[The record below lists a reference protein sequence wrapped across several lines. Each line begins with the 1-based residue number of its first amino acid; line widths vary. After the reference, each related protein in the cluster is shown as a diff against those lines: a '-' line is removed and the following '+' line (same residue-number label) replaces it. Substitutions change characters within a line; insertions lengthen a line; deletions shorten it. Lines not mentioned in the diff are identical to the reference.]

1 MTVNRTLRFLQGAA
15 LTLCAATALAVLLV
29 ACDGDAEPTATPPT
43 APPGSPTPVPDLFDF
58 GSAPEPFPSSLEA
71 NGARHADLTRAWI
84 GDKVDGEEDLDRKD
98 DNDGLAGADPV
109 AFVVTNNDWDGPLY
123 LNMLLDY
130 NKDGDWDDEGEWV
143 IQNMEVTVPPGET
156 VDFPTEVPFDE
167 ETQLRMTLTGSPLTD
182 YIGTG
187 EFEIGETEDFM
198 WTSARPAGTF

>member
-109 AFVVTNNDWDGPLY
+109 AFVVTNNDWEGDLFVNVLIDVNG
-123 LNMLLDY
+123 
-130 NKDGDWDDEGEWV
+130 DGDWTDGGEWILRNRKV
-143 IQNMEVTVPPGET
+143 VVAPGS
-156 VDFPTEVPFDE
+156 DTEVSTDFVLDR
-167 ETQLRMTLTGSPLTD
+167 ETWMRITLTDVELSGFD
-182 YIGTG
+182 GTG
-187 EFEIGETEDFM
+187 EFEIGETEDHRY
-198 WTSARPAGTF
+198 TLRGQ

>member
-1 MTVNRTLRFLQGAA
+1 LQGAA

-109 AFVVTNNDWDGPLY
+109 AFVVTNNDWEGDLFVNVLIDVNG
-123 LNMLLDY
+123 
-130 NKDGDWDDEGEWV
+130 DGDWTDGGEWILRNRKV
-143 IQNMEVTVPPGET
+143 VVAPGS
-156 VDFPTEVPFDE
+156 DTEVSTDFVLDR
-167 ETQLRMTLTGSPLTD
+167 ETWMRITLTDVELSGFD
-182 YIGTG
+182 GTG
-187 EFEIGETEDFM
+187 EFEIGETEDHRY
-198 WTSARPAGTF
+198 TLRGQ